1 MIKLILIVVIV
12 AAFLFIFGATIGALL
27 GILDLSILTTFT
39 SIVGTVISTITTQ
52 YDLLLVS
59 FPLTLNLIL
68 ILMMLGIIRL
78 VVSNFEKK

>member
-1 MIKLILIVVIV
+1 MIKIILITVIV
-12 AAFLFIFGATIGALL
+12 AAFLLIFGTTLAAIL
-27 GILDLSILTTFT
+27 GLLDLTILTSFT